1 MQTVQAAIQ
10 DYLRDLA
17 VGQSKQT
24 VATYSQ
30 GLHRF
35 SEFLDQA
42 GLSPTVP
49 VSNLCV
55 EHALEFARWLTQERA
70 ETVGAIAKV
79 TLRTYLS
86 SVSRFYAYLLR
97 HKFIEL
103 SASDLETMRES
114 FRLYRRGYSRPL
126 PKLPPEEAIES
137 LLEAA
142 KAVKPHGKNPR
153 LDLARLRN
161 IAMLEALR
169 SSGMR
174 VGELVGLVR
183 DNLDYRQHSALV
195 TGKGSKERIVYFD
208 DSAWQA
214 IQTYLKARAD
224 GAKGR
229 ALYLL
234 PVFARHDR
242 RSGTRTFPISTDTV
256 RLVFDQLADAA
267 GIEIN
272 MTPHSLRHAFAT
284 RVLEATGDL
293 AVVQDML
300 GHASPATTR
309 IYAKVS
315 SKRQRQAHRTAFG
328 YNRRDEPRDDS
339 QEP

>member
-1 MQTVQAAIQ
+1 MIAIDVAMQN
-10 DYLRDLA
+10 YLRDLA

-24 VATYSQ
+24 VGTYSQ
-30 GLHRF
+30 GLERF
-35 SEFLDQA
+35 SEFLVQA
-42 GLSPTVP
+42 GHPLASP
-49 VSNLCV
+49 VSTLCADD
-55 EHALEFARWLTQERA
+55 ALEFARWLSRERA
-70 ETVGAIAKV
+70 ESVGPIAKA

-97 HKFIEL
+97 NKLVEL
-103 SASDLETMRES
+103 SASDMETMRES
-114 FRLYRRGYSRPL
+114 FRLYRRGYNRPL

-137 LLEAA
+137 LLSTARSI
-142 KAVKPHGKNPR
+142 KPNMKNSR
-153 LDLARLRN
+153 LELARLRN

-174 VGELVGLVR
+174 VGELVGLKR
-183 DNLDYRQHSALV
+183 DNLDYRAHSALV

-208 DSAWQA
+208 DVAWDA
-214 IQTYLKARAD
+214 IQSYLAARSD

-242 RSGTRTFPISTDTV
+242 RAGNRTLPLTTDSV
-256 RLVFDQLADAA
+256 RLVFNHLADLA

-315 SKRQRQAHRTAFG
+315 SKRQREAHQAAFG
-328 YNRRDEPRDDS
+328 YRRRHPEDDAS
-339 QEP
+339 